1 MNYAHYTLIP
11 DDFAALERSLSVACK
26 AEKWLPDSGIFWC
39 KKSLFVANSR
49 AFVGL
54 GDCGIEVIP
63 REPIAIS
70 PPAAHKLLS
79 TLRSKNVR
87 YVDHIEVETGC
98 QDEFTVYFKIIY
110 DKDSEFKDGVIV
122 SKYAHSWLPKYDI
135 NHRYSLLRSHK
146 NYREY
151 ERNVE
156 SVLQGFRCYE
166 DTYLPLE
173 SLIPTRSSHK
183 VVIDVGLLK
192 AFLAPARSED
202 TTMLIGYCGPTLP
215 ILCRAGDI
223 IAVLDT
229 TIED

>member
-26 AEKWLPDSGIFWC
+26 AEKWLPNGGIFWS
-39 KKSLFVANSR
+39 KKSFFAANPR

-63 REPIAIS
+63 REPIAIA

-98 QDEFTVYFKIIY
+98 QDECTVYFKIIY

-122 SKYAHSWLPKYDI
+122 SKYAYSWIPEHDI
-135 NHRYSLLRSHK
+135 VRRYSLLCSCK

-156 SVLQGFRCYE
+156 SVLQGFRRYE
-166 DTYLPLE
+166 DTFLPLE
-173 SLIPTRSSHK
+173 SLIPTRFPRK
-183 VVIDVGLLK
+183 VSIDVGLLK

-215 ILCRAGDI
+215 IIARAGDI

-229 TIED
+229 IIED

>member
-1 MNYAHYTLIP
+1 MKHAHYTLIP

-26 AEKWLPDSGIFWC
+26 AEKWLPNGGIFWS
-39 KKSLFVANSR
+39 KKSFFAANSR

-63 REPIAIS
+63 NEPIAIA
-70 PPAAHKLLS
+70 PPVAHKLLS

-87 YVDHIEVETGC
+87 YIDHIEVETGC
-98 QDEFTVYFKIIY
+98 QDEHTIYFTVIY
-110 DKDSEFKDGVIV
+110 DKDSDCKDGVIV
-122 SKYAHSWLPKYDI
+122 SKYPHSWIPNYDI
-135 NHRYSLLRSHK
+135 NRRYSLLRSHK

-166 DTYLPLE
+166 HILLPLE
-173 SLIPTRSSHK
+173 SLIPTHFPRK
-183 VVIDVGLLK
+183 VSIDVGLFK

-215 ILCRAGDI
+215 ILARAGDI

>member
-1 MNYAHYTLIP
+1 MNYAQYTLIP

-26 AEKWLPDSGIFWC
+26 AEKWLPDGGIFWSR
-39 KKSLFVANSR
+39 KSLFAANPH

-63 REPIAIS
+63 SEPIVIA

-87 YVDHIEVETGC
+87 YIDRIEVEVGC

-110 DKDSEFKDGVIV
+110 DKHSECKDGVIV
-122 SKYAHSWLPKYDI
+122 SKYAHSWLPQYDV
-135 NHRYSLLRSHK
+135 NHRYSFLRSHK

-166 DTYLPLE
+166 DILLPLE
-173 SLIPTRSSHK
+173 SLIPTRCPRK
-183 VVIDVGLLK
+183 VSIDVGLFK

-215 ILCRAGDI
+215 IIARAGDI

-229 TIED
+229 IIGD

>member
-1 MNYAHYTLIP
+1 MNRAHYTLIP
-11 DDFAALERSLSVACK
+11 EDFAALERSLSVACK
-26 AEKWLPDSGIFWC
+26 SEKWLPDGGIFWNR
-39 KKSLFVANSR
+39 KSFFAANPH

-63 REPIAIS
+63 SEPIAIAS
-70 PPAAHKLLS
+70 PAAHKLLS

-87 YVDHIEVETGC
+87 YIDCIEVETGC

-110 DKDSEFKDGVIV
+110 DKNSEFKDGVIV
-122 SKYAHSWLPKYDI
+122 SKYTNSWIPEFDI
-135 NHRYSLLRSHK
+135 NRRYSFFRYHK

-151 ERNVE
+151 ERDVE
-156 SVLQGFRCYE
+156 SVLQGFRYYE
-166 DTYLPLE
+166 DTHLPLVT
-173 SLIPTRSSHK
+173 LIPIRSTRK
-183 VVIDVGLLK
+183 VSIDVGLFK

-215 ILCRAGDI
+215 ILARAGDI
-223 IAVLDT
+223 IAIINT